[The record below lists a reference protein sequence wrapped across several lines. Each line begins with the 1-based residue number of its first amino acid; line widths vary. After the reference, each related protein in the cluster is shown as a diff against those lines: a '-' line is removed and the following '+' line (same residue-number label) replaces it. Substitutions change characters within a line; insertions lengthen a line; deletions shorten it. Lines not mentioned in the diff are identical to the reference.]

1 MRVLSNYKQERS
13 GLHCGRTVRA
23 TDARAAR
30 CGMAEW
36 PAAGQSVNQ
45 QQ

>member
-23 TDARAAR
+23 MDGAREPVRKHVVAR
-30 CGMAEW
+30 R
-36 PAAGQSVNQ
+36 SVQ
-45 QQ
+45 R